1 MHVGCQACQGNIE
14 RAGDWLFSHMDDL
27 DSAVQ
32 SVMGAQQA
40 AGQAAAQGGAAQAGA
55 GGAGR
60 LLDGPGKYELVGFV
74 SHMGSNTSCGHYVCH
89 VKKDG
94 RWVAGGRG

>member
-1 MHVGCQACQGNIE
+1 MVRVGRQACQGNIE

-27 DSAVQ
+27 DSAVH
-32 SVMGAQQA
+32 SVMGAQ
-40 AGQAAAQGGAAQAGA
+40 QAAAQGGAAQVGA
-55 GGAGR
+55 AGAGR

-94 RWVAGGRG
+94 RWVAVGRG